1 MVDNRLSIKL
11 QSEEA
16 RYISLN
22 CGEKAV
28 KTLGKYKLAVTRFSS
43 YPVKVLNAP
52 HLLAVG

>member
-28 KTLGKYKLAVTRFSS
+28 KTIGKYKLAVTRFSS